1 MNAFYQILYY
11 FFHSLIVR
19 RRGEPP
25 PASAYKLLTSVVN
38 NEDNKMAVRK
48 MLWKHT
54 ENLGIPLN
62 EKLLSAAAYKTILQ
76 SPGKLYKDSYNL
88 CV

>member
-1 MNAFYQILYY
+1 
-11 FFHSLIVR
+11 
-19 RRGEPP
+19 
-25 PASAYKLLTSVVN
+25 
-38 NEDNKMAVRK
+38 MAVRK

-88 CV
+88 CTYVVGTLFFDWYHLQMLIVHVQFYSVSKSDDELGLCWLGA